1 MSSAEEL
8 FMFRI
13 WKRVDPMMTK
23 RKIPSSQ
30 GPTCDD
36 YYFFCIVEKVQGREG
51 FCPKLRFGI
60 FGFSASFIGRW
71 P

>member
-1 MSSAEEL
+1 
-8 FMFRI
+8 
-13 WKRVDPMMTK
+13 MTK

-36 YYFFCIVEKVQGREG
+36 YYFFYIVEKVQGREG